1 MLFLKG
7 LSLIGVIVICSY
19 LGIIKA
25 KTFENRV
32 SELSKFQ
39 NALVMFKTKIEFTH
53 EPIKNIFEEI
63 SKVIY
68 KDEENIF
75 LYTIK
80 NQRNIYVSWN
90 EGADKIKKDFTKEDI
105 EIIKM
110 MGKLLGK
117 TDIEG
122 QVNEIELTKSLIEKQ
137 IEKAEL
143 EKIKNSKLYK
153 TMGVICGIGICI
165 ILI

>member
-53 EPIKNIFEEI
+53 EPIKNIFGEI

-75 LYTIK
+75 L
-80 NQRNIYVSWN
+80 
-90 EGADKIKKDFTKEDI
+90 
-105 EIIKM
+105 
-110 MGKLLGK
+110 
-117 TDIEG
+117 
-122 QVNEIELTKSLIEKQ
+122 
-137 IEKAEL
+137 
-143 EKIKNSKLYK
+143 
-153 TMGVICGIGICI
+153 
-165 ILI
+165 

>member
-39 NALVMFKTKIEFTH
+39 NALVMFKTKIEYKN
-53 EPIKNIFEEI
+53 EPIKNIFGEI
-63 SKVIY
+63 TKVIY

>member
-90 EGADKIKKDFTKEDI
+90 EGVDKIKKDFTKEDI

>member
-53 EPIKNIFEEI
+53 EPIKNIFGEI

>member
-122 QVNEIELTKSLIEKQ
+122 QVNEIELTISLIEKQ